1 MLGVETTALIYIYI
15 CIFITGTL
23 SYRDFQ
29 AGILQIERS
38 GDHEEVGQSGVH
50 EEEGPTPNPGT
61 NTVEAA
67 RIETRI

>member
-1 MLGVETTALIYIYI
+1 MYVYMYI
-15 CIFITGTL
+15 FVAGTL

-29 AGILQIERS
+29 AGILEIERS
-38 GDHEEVGQSGVH
+38 GDDEEVGQSGVH